1 MFSDKHAVFF
11 IPLPQLPLHNTPRL
25 TRRLNLKDLRPIRG
39 LNLRRSAIKKF
50 AIGEVISTI
59 PAANGYDGDNITGIG
74 RDRLR
79 TLRMLSE
86 INWGNF
92 RVKKLFAMDM
102 AVNQVFIWMDWVEIG
117 GVG

>member
-1 MFSDKHAVFF
+1 M
-11 IPLPQLPLHNTPRL
+11 
-25 TRRLNLKDLRPIRG
+25 
-39 LNLRRSAIKKF
+39 
-50 AIGEVISTI
+50 
-59 PAANGYDGDNITGIG
+59 YG
-74 RDRLR
+74 RDRWR

>member
-1 MFSDKHAVFF
+1 MPFF
-11 IPLPQLPLHNTPRL
+11 LYPFRNFP
-25 TRRLNLKDLRPIRG
+25 
-39 LNLRRSAIKKF
+39 
-50 AIGEVISTI
+50 STI
-59 PAANGYDGDNITGIG
+59 LPASADVERGSFYFASRSFTRIRTSACFAAAGSTQIEETGITNDYRGDFRPMYG
-74 RDRLR
+74 RDRWR